1 MKRHYLRLMLPC
13 ILLSHPTFAEQ
24 FSMQAHSQ
32 GDVTFIS
39 GGVGIEEQ
47 NTLRTMQMDYNLNLL
62 FSVQG
67 TGKYLS
73 NVKVIITNTKGIVFL
88 DTVANGPKL
97 FANLKPGHYI
107 VTANQGDRVVRKT
120 VTIGNHRTSLYF
132 TWPKN

>member
-1 MKRHYLRLMLPC
+1 MKKPSLLLILPC
-13 ILLSHPTFAEQ
+13 ILLSHLTFAED
-24 FSMQAHSQ
+24 FAMQAHSQ

-47 NTLRTMQMDYNLNLL
+47 NTLRAMQMDYNLNLL

-73 NVKVIITNTKGIVFL
+73 NVKVIITNSQGTVFL

-120 VTIGNHRTSLYF
+120 VTIGTHRSSLYF
-132 TWPKN
+132 TWPQN